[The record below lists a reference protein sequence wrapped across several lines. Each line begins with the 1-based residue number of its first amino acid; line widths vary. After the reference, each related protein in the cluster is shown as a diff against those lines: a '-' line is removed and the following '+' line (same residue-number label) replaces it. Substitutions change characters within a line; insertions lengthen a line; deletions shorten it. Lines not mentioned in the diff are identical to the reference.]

1 MCNSGKISNLN
12 NEEKDKTLGQTK
24 NVMTEVTTSKTVPC
38 SEIMPVPHPE
48 IILGKPEIKLIPYHE
63 SKLVH
68 NSEPKLAQHPQKK
81 ILLVIHPVIKQQ
93 TKKKMIMVLI

>member
-1 MCNSGKISNLN
+1 MSDSGKISNLN
-12 NEEKDKTLGQTK
+12 NEEIDKTTKDTGASFGQTK

-38 SEIMPVPHPE
+38 SEIMPVPYPE

-68 NSEPKLAQHPQKK
+68 HSEPKLAQHPDRKLTLFPQKK
-81 ILLVIHPVIKQQ
+81 SCW
-93 TKKKMIMVLI
+93 